1 MRRKRPDGPIIVRG
15 DGTFTIN
22 LQDHERETMLD
33 LVGQLETVLSSG
45 PDDERLRRLYPTAYN
60 ENPEHDAEYQGFMR
74 EELTQSRAASIA
86 TVREMLSSD
95 SPVTEN
101 QLGAF
106 MMVLNNLRLI
116 LGTLL
121 DVNEDDDEPDE
132 TDPLYG
138 QWQLYGYLG
147 WLLEWVI
154 SSLTGE

>member
-1 MRRKRPDGPIIVRG
+1 MRRKRPDGPIIVRD

-33 LVGQLETVLSSG
+33 LVGQLETVLSRG

>member
-1 MRRKRPDGPIIVRG
+1 
-15 DGTFTIN
+15 
-22 LQDHERETMLD
+22 
-33 LVGQLETVLSSG
+33 
-45 PDDERLRRLYPTAYN
+45 LYPTAYN

>member
-1 MRRKRPDGPIIVRG
+1 
-15 DGTFTIN
+15 
-22 LQDHERETMLD
+22 
-33 LVGQLETVLSSG
+33 
-45 PDDERLRRLYPTAYN
+45 
-60 ENPEHDAEYQGFMR
+60 
-74 EELTQSRAASIA
+74 
-86 TVREMLSSD
+86 
-95 SPVTEN
+95 
-101 QLGAF
+101 

>member
-1 MRRKRPDGPIIVRG
+1 MRRKREQGPITASG
-15 DGTFTIN
+15 DGTYTIN

-45 PDDERLRRLYPTAYN
+45 LDDERLRRLYPTAYN

-74 EELTQSRAASIA
+74 DELTQSRAASIA

-121 DVNEDDDEPDE
+121 DVNEDDDEPEE

>member
-1 MRRKRPDGPIIVRG
+1 MRRKRPDGPIIVRD

-33 LVGQLETVLSSG
+33 LVAQLETVLRSG

-74 EELTQSRAASIA
+74 DELTQSRAASIA

>member
-1 MRRKRPDGPIIVRG
+1 MRRKREQGPITASG
-15 DGTFTIN
+15 DGTYTIN
-22 LQDHERETMLD
+22 LQDNERETMLD

-45 PDDERLRRLYPTAYN
+45 LDDERLRRLYQTAYN

-74 EELTQSRAASIA
+74 DELTQSRAASIA

>member
-1 MRRKRPDGPIIVRG
+1 MRRKRPDGPIIVRD

-45 PDDERLRRLYPTAYN
+45 PDYERLRRLYPTAYN

-95 SPVTEN
+95 SPVTGN

>member
-1 MRRKRPDGPIIVRG
+1 
-15 DGTFTIN
+15 
-22 LQDHERETMLD
+22 
-33 LVGQLETVLSSG
+33 
-45 PDDERLRRLYPTAYN
+45 
-60 ENPEHDAEYQGFMR
+60 MR

-95 SPVTEN
+95 SPVTGN

-116 LGTLL
+116 LGSLL

>member
-1 MRRKRPDGPIIVRG
+1 MRRKRPDGPIIVRD

-33 LVGQLETVLSSG
+33 LVGQLETVLISG

-116 LGTLL
+116 LGSLL

>member
-1 MRRKRPDGPIIVRG
+1 MRRKRPDGPIIVRS

-33 LVGQLETVLSSG
+33 LVAQLETVLSSG
-45 PDDERLRRLYPTAYN
+45 PDDEHLRRLYPTAYN

-74 EELTQSRAASIA
+74 DELTQSRAASIA

>member
-1 MRRKRPDGPIIVRG
+1 MRRKREQGPITASG
-15 DGTFTIN
+15 DGTYTIN

-45 PDDERLRRLYPTAYN
+45 LDDERLRRLYPTAYN

-74 EELTQSRAASIA
+74 DELTQSRAASIA

-106 MMVLNNLRLI
+106 KRVLNNLRLI

>member
-1 MRRKRPDGPIIVRG
+1 MRRKRPDGPIIVRS

-33 LVGQLETVLSSG
+33 LVAQLETVLNSG

-74 EELTQSRAASIA
+74 DELTQSRAASIA

>member
-1 MRRKRPDGPIIVRG
+1 MRRKRPDGPIIVRD

-33 LVGQLETVLSSG
+33 LVAQLETVLSSG
-45 PDDERLRRLYPTAYN
+45 PDDESLRRLYPTAYN

>member
-1 MRRKRPDGPIIVRG
+1 MRRKRPDGPITIRA

-33 LVGQLETVLSSG
+33 LVAQLETVLRSG

-74 EELTQSRAASIA
+74 DELAQSRAASIA

>member
-1 MRRKRPDGPIIVRG
+1 MRRKRPDGPIIVRD

-22 LQDHERETMLD
+22 LQVHERETMLD
-33 LVGQLETVLSSG
+33 LVGQLETVLGSG

-121 DVNEDDDEPDE
+121 DVNEDDDEPEE

>member
-1 MRRKRPDGPIIVRG
+1 MRRKREQGPITASG
-15 DGTFTIN
+15 DGTYTIN

-45 PDDERLRRLYPTAYN
+45 LDDERLRRLYPTAYN

-74 EELTQSRAASIA
+74 DELTQSRAASIA

-121 DVNEDDDEPDE
+121 DVNEDDDEPEE

-154 SSLTGE
+154 SSLT

>member
-1 MRRKRPDGPIIVRG
+1 MRRKRPDGPITIRA

-33 LVGQLETVLSSG
+33 LVAQLETVLRSG

-74 EELTQSRAASIA
+74 DELTQSRAASIA